1 MLWKAELPIEVR
13 DQLTEQELDALI
25 NDLNEAVEAVCLDYG
40 VEL

>member
-25 NDLNEAVEAVCLDYG
+25 NDLDEAVEAVCLDYG